1 MRRVTFVL
9 AVAAM
14 LVSSSAWAA
23 GAGPRER
30 HTAADMRLASS
41 VLLQRA
47 DLTNAWS
54 TDSRRPTADPLTC
67 SPRLTPEESDLVERG
82 RAFGPL
88 FTRGA
93 KQGIAQ
99 SAHVYAS
106 AAQADSAW
114 ARRTMKKL
122 VLCAQ
127 RRLEDTS
134 TMMSW
139 ISVVAWHPLELPLLV
154 RHVVGYRVI
163 GDASNGKQKAKVYL
177 DLLQL
182 GRDRTLTTVVLT
194 SYDSP
199 VPTSTEDALVRKISE
214 RLLMAG

>member
-1 MRRVTFVL
+1 MRRVTFGL

-30 HTAADMRLASS
+30 HTAVDMRLASS

-47 DLTNAWS
+47 DLSNAWS
-54 TDSRRPTADPLTC
+54 ADSPRPTTDPLTC
-67 SPRLTPEESDLVERG
+67 SPRLTPEESDLVESG
-82 RAFGPL
+82 RAFSLL
-88 FTRGA
+88 FTRGT
-93 KQGIAQ
+93 KRGIAQ
-99 SAHVYAS
+99 SAHVYAT
-106 AAQADSAW
+106 AGQANRAW
-114 ARRTMKKL
+114 ARRTTKKL

-139 ISVVAWHPLELPLLV
+139 ISVVGWHPLELPRPV
-154 RHVVGYRVI
+154 PHVVGYRVI

-182 GRDRTLTTVVLT
+182 GRGRTLTTVVLT
-194 SYDSP
+194 SYDAP
-199 VPTSTEDALVRKISE
+199 VPKSTEDSLVRKISE
-214 RLLMAG
+214 RLLAG